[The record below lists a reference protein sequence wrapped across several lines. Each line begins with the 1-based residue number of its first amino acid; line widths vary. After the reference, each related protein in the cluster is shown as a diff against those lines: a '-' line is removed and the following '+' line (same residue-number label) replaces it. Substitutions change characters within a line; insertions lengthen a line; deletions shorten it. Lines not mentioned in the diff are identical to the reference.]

1 MGEQDSSLIVMTTTL
16 RRYIQIVIRGVIFSP
31 LLGLPF
37 VVFAQGTLNENASS
51 NVTGLLNKISEVIIN
66 PIIFLLFAAGFVV
79 FIWGL
84 VQFVAR
90 LDNEEARATGGK
102 HMLWGIIGMVIMVGV
117 VGIVNIIQN
126 TIQAIGG

>member
-1 MGEQDSSLIVMTTTL
+1 MHKYPVTVFSKLLAV
-16 RRYIQIVIRGVIFSP
+16 GVFLTP
-31 LLGLPF
+31 LLALADLGAVTNPP
-37 VVFAQGTLNENASS
+37 A
-51 NVTGLLNKISEVIIN
+51 NVTALLNKISEVIIN
-66 PIIFLLFAAGFVV
+66 PLIYMMFTAGFVV

-84 VQFVAR
+84 VQFVAH

-126 TIQAIGG
+126 TIRSIGG